1 MGVAQNNGGILPTAA
16 VMYGTMLGYANSGLA
31 SDDFKKAM
39 EIPPMGITSDKPG
52 DDGKNHLSVMSL
64 ATMMFNDKGFSEY
77 ANSDKKGAK
86 SDMAGYLGAMR
97 IINDYNVQFDISNN
111 NAFNDDQALALLQAV
126 LNSKK

>member
-1 MGVAQNNGGILPTAA
+1 
-16 VMYGTMLGYANSGLA
+16 
-31 SDDFKKAM
+31 
-39 EIPPMGITSDKPG
+39 
-52 DDGKNHLSVMSL
+52 
-64 ATMMFNDKGFSEY
+64 MMFNDKGFSEY